1 MRTNL
6 LKDIFEFFSDGSL
19 TEFEKKPCLCPAILV
34 PFFAV
39 RLYGTY
45 IQVLPRCIS
54 SSMSVSIKVPKNVTI
69 YFFVTDY
76 VSCHLWRRLMADTQI
91 TIFGEKEQKNGWSL
105 GVQNWL

>member
-19 TEFEKKPCLCPAILV
+19 TECEKNSCLCPAILV